1 MEEIWKDIP
10 NYEGIYQ
17 ASTLGNIRS
26 LGFTHEIN
34 NQWGSTCIRHKKGR
48 VLKQHINTAGY
59 YSVQLCKD
67 GMTKRMM
74 THRLIA
80 ITFLLNPENKREVNH
95 KDSNR
100 LNNNLNNLEWVTS
113 KENTNHYIKLGRK
126 RFLVGTNTHNSVLT
140 EDVVKQIFLSELS
153 AEKLSKIL
161 NINKGTIASVKQGIN
176 WKWLTCTLKK

>member
-34 NQWGSTCIRHKKGR
+34 NQWGSTSVRYKKGR
-48 VLKQHINTAGY
+48 VLKHHINTPGY

-67 GMTKRMM
+67 KITKRIM

-80 ITFLLNPENKREVNH
+80 ITFLLNVENKREVNH

-100 LNNNLNNLEWVTS
+100 LNNNLDNLEWVTS
-113 KENTNHYIKLGRK
+113 KENTEHYIKLGRK
-126 RFLVGTNTHNSVLT
+126 RTPLGMDTHNAVLT
-140 EDVVKQIFLSELS
+140 EEIVKEIFMSELS
-153 AEKLSKIL
+153 AEKLSKTL

-176 WKWLTCTLKK
+176 WKWLTSTLKK

>member
-1 MEEIWKDIP
+1 MKEIWKDIP
-10 NYEGIYQ
+10 NYEGVYQ

-26 LGFTHEIN
+26 LGFTHEIK
-34 NQWGSTCIRHKKGR
+34 NQWGSTSIRHKKGR

-59 YSVQLCKD
+59 YNVQLCKD
-67 GMTKRMM
+67 GMTKRIM

-80 ITFLLNPENKREVNH
+80 ITFIPNPDNKREVNH

-100 LNNNLNNLEWVTS
+100 LNNQIENLEWVTS
-113 KENTNHYIKLGRK
+113 KENTEHYVRLGRK
-126 RFLVGTNTHNSVLT
+126 KIPKGVDTHNSILT

-176 WKWLTCTLKK
+176 WKWLTCTLNK